1 MASVKLSRYK
11 NLIILYALYIV
22 FWVVLIA
29 ILKIVFFPE
38 GSPIALTRFIPIND
52 ALIELVIVFVIILP
66 ISGVLGII
74 IGGYVISPIIMVL
87 HKGFY
92 RSKKYYGIQYETD
105 SKRIS
110 LLSFGFYPV
119 LMAINLSFMFLTP
132 EVIASI
138 LETSV
143 ISEFDITLRVPIFT
157 RLLAETILLMVT
169 FGLSTL
175 LFSPIWILKDSGI
188 IFTNKII
195 VENSHEK
202 LIIKSIGDWF
212 QTILKGYSGIGVI
225 ITYFFVI
232 TNFIT
237 HYIDNLGL
245 PGNLLNIPSL
255 ILWLGLPFYLVL
267 STIPALI
274 LHDII
279 KKHRI
284 NYVRKIGVKVGIK
297 DTAIASFKLEKIEK
311 NKST

>member
-1 MASVKLSRYK
+1 
-11 NLIILYALYIV
+11 
-22 FWVVLIA
+22 
-29 ILKIVFFPE
+29 
-38 GSPIALTRFIPIND
+38 
-52 ALIELVIVFVIILP
+52 
-66 ISGVLGII
+66 
-74 IGGYVISPIIMVL
+74 MVL
-87 HKGFY
+87 HKGFFK
-92 RSKKYYGIQYETD
+92 SKKYYGIQYETD
-105 SKRIS
+105 SKRIN

-119 LMAINLSFMFLTP
+119 LMAINLSFMLLTP
-132 EVIASI
+132 EVIASV
-138 LETSV
+138 LETNV
-143 ISEFDITLRVPIFT
+143 ISEFDIILKIPLFT
-157 RLLAETILLMVT
+157 RLLAESILLMIT
-169 FGLSTL
+169 FGVSTL

-188 IFTNKII
+188 IFTNKIV
-195 VENSHEK
+195 VENSNEK

-237 HYIDNLGL
+237 HYIDNFGL
-245 PGNLLNIPSL
+245 PGNLLNFPSL

-297 DTAIASFKLEKIEK
+297 DTAISSF
-311 NKST
+311 

>member
-11 NLIILYALYIV
+11 NLIILYTLYIV

-29 ILKIVFFPE
+29 ILRIFFPE

-87 HKGFY
+87 HKGFF

-105 SKRIS
+105 SKRMS

-132 EVIASI
+132 EVIANI

-143 ISEFDITLRVPIFT
+143 ISEFDITLRIPIFT
-157 RLLAETILLMVT
+157 RLLAESILLMVT

-195 VENSHEK
+195 VENSNEK
-202 LIIKSIGDWF
+202 FIIKSIGDWF

-237 HYIDNLGL
+237 QYIDNLGL

-279 KKHRI
+279 KNHRI
-284 NYVRKIGVKVGIK
+284 NYVRKIGMKVGIK

-311 NKST
+311 NKSS

>member
-1 MASVKLSRYK
+1 MARVKLSRYK

-22 FWVVLIA
+22 FWFVLIA
-29 ILKIVFFPE
+29 ILRILFFPE
-38 GSPIALTRFIPIND
+38 GAPFALTRFIPISD
-52 ALIELVIVFVIILP
+52 ALIEVAIVFVLILP
-66 ISGVLGII
+66 ISGLIGTIV
-74 IGGYVISPIIMVL
+74 GGYVISPIIIVL
-87 HKGFY
+87 HKGFF

-105 SKRIS
+105 SKRIN

-119 LMAINLSFMFLTP
+119 LMAINLSFMFITP
-132 EVIASI
+132 EVVVNI
-138 LETSV
+138 LEADV
-143 ISEFDITLRVPIFT
+143 ISEFDIALKIPTLT
-157 RLLAETILLMVT
+157 RLLAESILLMIT
-169 FGLSTL
+169 FGLSIL
-175 LFSPIWILKDSGI
+175 LFSPIWLLKDSGI

-195 VENSHEK
+195 VENSNEK

-212 QTILKGYSGIGVI
+212 QTILKGYSGIAVI

-232 TNFIT
+232 TDFIT

-274 LHDII
+274 LHDIT

-297 DTAIASFKLEKIEK
+297 DTAIASFKLKKSEK